1 MGRDGCNHPDPE
13 NQPDRKAS
21 SMSTIPSPAPHVK
34 AKKQRFV
41 RVLAYLP
48 RCGDLLV
55 RIEEITGRTTFQR
68 HYYVRPI
75 SSDFGKAFAWE
86 KFSVE
91 GGETYHVCLDG
102 DRATCECKGHLAHGH
117 RTVCKHIAATR
128 KLIEQGK
135 L

>member
-1 MGRDGCNHPDPE
+1 MTTLSGPTRPV
-13 NQPDRKAS
+13 KSKKTAS
-21 SMSTIPSPAPHVK
+21 SGSSPTCRAAATCSSASRSAPPAPPSSGTTTSRPSPATSAAPF
-34 AKKQRFV
+34 R
-41 RVLAYLP
+41 
-48 RCGDLLV
+48 
-55 RIEEITGRTTFQR
+55 
-68 HYYVRPI
+68 
-75 SSDFGKAFAWE
+75 WE

-117 RTVCKHIAATR
+117 RTVCKHVTCTR

>member
-1 MGRDGCNHPDPE
+1 L
-13 NQPDRKAS
+13 DRHGA
-21 SMSTIPSPAPHVK
+21 A
-34 AKKQRFV
+34 
-41 RVLAYLP
+41 
-48 RCGDLLV
+48 LLD
-55 RIEEITGRTTFQR
+55 RHSHER
-68 HYYVRPI
+68 HYYVAAIP
-75 SSDFGKAFAWE
+75 SDFGRAFRWE

-102 DRATCECKGHLAHGH
+102 TSATCECKGHLAHGH